1 MKAFQWY
8 QYLEAGV
15 LAILEI
21 EGEIEIENCDEE
33 PTRLSI
39 WYHRDACGRRYYF
52 YVCISLSS
60 QS

>member
-39 WYHRDACGRRYYF
+39 WYHRDASVLFLRLY
-52 YVCISLSS
+52 

>member
-21 EGEIEIENCDEE
+21 EGEIEIENCDKG
-33 PTRLSI
+33 S
-39 WYHRDACGRRYYF
+39 H
-52 YVCISLSS
+52 
-60 QS
+60 